1 MEKKYNPWVIK
12 DIDAGKGQLGT
23 FVGSETDAAG
33 ITAKVLKDNA
43 VANIPLC
50 PPKGMDNAVLIGG
63 YNVQCVAGIDYT
75 PKVEDENTLCTFRF
89 SFKTLVSPLKPGT
102 YGVGANKPDSS
113 PEANAGV
120 ANTPP
125 KA

>member
-1 MEKKYNPWVIK
+1 MDKKYNPWVLEK
-12 DIDAGKGQLGT
+12 IDAGNGQLGT

-63 YNVQCVAGIDYT
+63 YNVQCVAGLDYT
-75 PKVEDENTLCTFRF
+75 PTVEDGNTLRTFKF
-89 SFKTLVSPLKPGT
+89 TFKTLVSPLKGGT
-102 YGVGANKPDSS
+102 YGVGATKPDSS
-113 PEANAGV
+113 PEANAAG
-120 ANTPP
+120 TPP

>member
-1 MEKKYNPWVIK
+1 MLTKRYNPTVVK
-12 DIDAGKGQLGT
+12 EQDAGDGQLGT
-23 FVGSETDAAG
+23 FIGSETDASG

-63 YNVQCVAGIDYT
+63 YNVQCKVAYDYT
-75 PKVEDENTLCTFRF
+75 PRVEDENTLCTFKLT
-89 SFKTLVSPLKPGT
+89 FKTLVSPLASGT

-113 PEANAGV
+113 PASNAG
-120 ANTPP
+120 TLP
-125 KA
+125 KI

>member
-1 MEKKYNPWVIK
+1 MEKKYNPWVLK

-63 YNVQCVAGIDYT
+63 YNVQCVAAMDYT
-75 PKVEDENTLCTFRF
+75 PKVEDESTLCTFRF
-89 SFKTLVSPLKPGT
+89 SFKTLVSPLKNGT
-102 YGVGANKPDSS
+102 YGVGASKSDSS
-113 PEANAGV
+113 PESNAL
-120 ANTPP
+120 P